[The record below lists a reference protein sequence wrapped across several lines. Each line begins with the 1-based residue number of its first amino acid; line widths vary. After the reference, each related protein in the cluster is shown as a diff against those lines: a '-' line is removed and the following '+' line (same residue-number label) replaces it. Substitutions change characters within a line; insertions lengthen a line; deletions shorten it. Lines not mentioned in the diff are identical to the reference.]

1 MVSNNWIQNP
11 VAQRRVLLAAA
22 ILAGACRLGGQATQ
36 PAPSIGDLKQ
46 LSIDDLMNIEV
57 TSVTKE
63 PEALLQADSAI
74 QVITNDDIMRS
85 GSSSIPEAL
94 ELADNL
100 DIAQKNSHDWA
111 ISARGFNTDLAN
123 KLLVLMDG
131 RTVYTP
137 LYSGVFWDVQ
147 DYLLEDIDRIEVIS
161 GPGGTLWGANAVNG
175 VINITTKSAK
185 DTQGLYLDAGGG
197 SELEEFAS
205 LRYGGVLAPGVY
217 FRVYAK
223 SFDRGDEVFADGAK
237 APDSW
242 NQTRAGFRIDAGST
256 PQNTL
261 TLQGDTY
268 GGREGEDTGGTAI
281 VRGDNVLGR
290 WTHEFSS
297 GSSMSL
303 QAYFDYTYL
312 SDPVPELLLGTLKLA
327 PAGTLT
333 DGLDTYDVD
342 FQYHLSLGDRNRVVW
357 GLGYRY
363 THDVLVNAPAL
374 AFLPPT
380 LNQSLYN
387 AFVQDE
393 VRLASELF
401 LTAGTKVEHN
411 AFTGWEVEPN
421 VRLRWDLS
429 SKQMFWA
436 AVSRA
441 VRTPS
446 RIDRDF
452 SEAAPPNFVLLEGSN
467 NFESETLVAYEI
479 GYRAQ
484 LGQRVATSISAFYN
498 DYSDI
503 RSTSFTPATVVPFY
517 FSNNL
522 EGETRGIEFSS
533 SYQVLD
539 WWQVRAGYDLLLEK
553 VGVVPGQYDLNDG
566 LNETSDPEHQFSVRS
581 SMNLPGKVTL
591 DAQLRWVDTLH
602 NNSGA
607 TAGTVP
613 AYFNL
618 NARLAW
624 SPTKNLEL
632 SVVGQNLLHA
642 QQAEYGF
649 TGPTREEIE
658 RNVFGKAE
666 WRY

>member
-1 MVSNNWIQNP
+1 MVSNNRIRIP
-11 VAQRRVLLAAA
+11 SAPRAALLAAVVLSA
-22 ILAGACRLGGQATQ
+22 ACRLGAQAAQ

-74 QVITNDDIMRS
+74 QVVTGDDIERS
-85 GSSSIPEAL
+85 GASSIPEAL

-100 DIAQKNSHDWA
+100 DIAQKNAHDWA
-111 ISARGFNTDLAN
+111 ISARGFNTALGN

-185 DTQGLYLDAGGG
+185 DTQGLYVDAGGG
-197 SELEEFAS
+197 SELEDFAGF
-205 LRYGGVLAPGVY
+205 RYGGVLAPGVY

-223 SFDRGDEVFADGAK
+223 YFESGDEVFSNGAK
-237 APDSW
+237 AMDSW
-242 NQTRAGFRIDAGST
+242 NQSRAGFRVDAGGT

-261 TLQGDTY
+261 TLQGDVY
-268 GGREGEDTGGTAI
+268 GGTEGEDTGGTAK

-290 WTHEFSS
+290 WSHEFSG

-303 QAYFDYTYL
+303 QAYYDFTYL
-312 SDPVPELLLGTLKLA
+312 SDPVPELLLGKTELA

-333 DGLDTYDVD
+333 DGLDTYDMD

-357 GLGYRY
+357 GLGYRF

-380 LNQSLYN
+380 LDQNLYD

-393 VRLASELF
+393 IMLARELF
-401 LTAGTKVEHN
+401 LTVGTKVEHN
-411 AFTGWEVEPN
+411 DFTGTEWEPN

-429 SKQMFWA
+429 PKQMFWA

-452 SEAAPPNFVLLEGSN
+452 SEAAPPNFVLLEGSS

-503 RSTSFTPATVVPFY
+503 RSTSFTPRTVVPFY
-517 FSNNL
+517 FANNL
-522 EGETRGIEFSS
+522 EGETRGGEFSA
-533 SYQVLD
+533 SYQAFD
-539 WWQVRAGYDLLLEK
+539 WWQLRAGYDLLLEK
-553 VGVVPGQYDLNDG
+553 IGIVPGQYDLNAA

-581 SMNLPGKVTL
+581 SMNLPGKVAL

-613 AYFNL
+613 AYFEL

-624 SPTKNLEL
+624 SPTRNLKL
-632 SVVGQNLLHA
+632 SVAGQNLLHA
-642 QQAEYGF
+642 HHPEYGF
-649 TGPTREEIE
+649 PGPTREEIE
-658 RNVFGKAE
+658 RNIYGKAE

>member
-1 MVSNNWIQNP
+1 MVSNKWIRFP
-11 VAQRRVLLAAA
+11 VSPRGALLAAA
-22 ILAGACRLGGQATQ
+22 VLVSAARLGAQA
-36 PAPSIGDLKQ
+36 APPGSSIGDLKQ

-74 QVITNDDIMRS
+74 QVITNDDIVRS
-85 GSSSIPEAL
+85 GASSIPEAL

-147 DYLLEDIDRIEVIS
+147 DYLLDDIDRIEVIS

-175 VINITTKSAK
+175 VINITSKSAK
-185 DTQGLYLDAGGG
+185 DTQGLYIEAGGG
-197 SELEEFAS
+197 SELEDFTA
-205 LRYGGVLAPGVY
+205 LRYGGLLAPDVY
-217 FRVYAK
+217 YRIYAK
-223 SFDRGDEVFADGAK
+223 YFSRGDEVFTDGAK
-237 APDSW
+237 ATDSW
-242 NQTRAGFRIDAGST
+242 HQSRAGFRVDAGASS
-256 PQNTL
+256 QNTL
-261 TLQGDTY
+261 TLQGDAY
-268 GGREGEDTGGTAI
+268 SGSENEITGGTDK

-290 WTHEFSS
+290 WSHEFAS

-303 QAYFDYTYL
+303 QAYYDYTYL
-312 SDPVPELLLGTLKLA
+312 YDVVPAFFLGALKLA
-327 PAGTLT
+327 PAGILT

-342 FQYHLSLGDRNRVVW
+342 FQYHMSLGARNRVAW
-357 GLGYRY
+357 GLGYRF
-363 THDVLVNAPAL
+363 THDVLQNAPAL

-387 AFVQDE
+387 AFAQDE
-393 VRLASELF
+393 IMIASGLF
-401 LTAGTKVEHN
+401 LTFGSKVEHN
-411 AFTGWEVEPN
+411 DFTGWEVEPN

-429 SKQMFWA
+429 PKQMFWA

-446 RIDRDF
+446 RIDTDF
-452 SEAAPPNFVLLEGSN
+452 TEAAPPNFVLLEGSD
-467 NFESETLVAYEI
+467 NFKSETLLAYEL

-484 LGQRVATSISAFYN
+484 LGQRVATSVSLFYN
-498 DYSDI
+498 EYSDI
-503 RSTSFTPATVVPFY
+503 RSTSFTPRTVVPF
-517 FSNNL
+517 FFENNL
-522 EGETRGIEFSS
+522 EGETRGVEFSA
-533 SYQVLD
+533 SYQAAD
-539 WWQVRAGYDLLLEK
+539 WWQLRAGYDLLLEK
-553 VGVVPGQYDLNDG
+553 IGVDPGQYDLNNG

-581 SMNLPGKVTL
+581 SMNFPENVTL

-602 NNSGA
+602 NNNGA
-607 TAGTVP
+607 TPGTVP
-613 AYFNL
+613 AYFAL

-624 SPTKNLEL
+624 SPTKHLVL
-632 SVVGQNLLHA
+632 SVVGQNLLHS

-649 TGPTREEIE
+649 PGPTREEIE
-658 RNVFGKAE
+658 SNVFGKAE

>member
-1 MVSNNWIQNP
+1 
-11 VAQRRVLLAAA
+11 
-22 ILAGACRLGGQATQ
+22 
-36 PAPSIGDLKQ
+36 
-46 LSIDDLMNIEV
+46 
-57 TSVTKE
+57 
-63 PEALLQADSAI
+63 
-74 QVITNDDIMRS
+74 
-85 GSSSIPEAL
+85 
-94 ELADNL
+94 
-100 DIAQKNSHDWA
+100 
-111 ISARGFNTDLAN
+111 
-123 KLLVLMDG
+123 
-131 RTVYTP
+131 
-137 LYSGVFWDVQ
+137 
-147 DYLLEDIDRIEVIS
+147 
-161 GPGGTLWGANAVNG
+161 
-175 VINITTKSAK
+175 
-185 DTQGLYLDAGGG
+185 
-197 SELEEFAS
+197 
-205 LRYGGVLAPGVY
+205 
-217 FRVYAK
+217 
-223 SFDRGDEVFADGAK
+223 
-237 APDSW
+237 
-242 NQTRAGFRIDAGST
+242 
-256 PQNTL
+256 
-261 TLQGDTY
+261 
-268 GGREGEDTGGTAI
+268 
-281 VRGDNVLGR
+281 
-290 WTHEFSS
+290 
-297 GSSMSL
+297 MSL

-312 SDPVPELLLGTLKLA
+312 SDPVPELLLGKLELA

-342 FQYHLSLGDRNRVVW
+342 FQYHLGLGDRNRVVW

-380 LNQSLYN
+380 LNQNLYN

-452 SEAAPPNFVLLEGSN
+452 SEAAPPNFVLLEGSS
-467 NFESETLVAYEI
+467 NFESETLVAYEL

-484 LGQRVATSISAFYN
+484 LGQRVATSVSAFYN

-517 FSNNL
+517 FANNL
-522 EGETRGIEFSS
+522 EGETRGIEFSG
-533 SYQVLD
+533 SYQAFD
-539 WWQVRAGYDLLLEK
+539 WWQLRAGYDLLLEN

-581 SMNLPGKVTL
+581 SMNLPGSVAL

-602 NNSGA
+602 TNSGA
-607 TAGTVP
+607 TQGTVP
-613 AYFNL
+613 AYFAL

-649 TGPTREEIE
+649 PGPTREEIE
-658 RNVFGKAE
+658 RNIFGKAE
-666 WRY
+666 WSY